1 MKCAFYTESS
11 RLIFPRINGPIDD
24 VCFLGN
30 PKDSTSL
37 HYINVH
43 EQKQNQKQN
52 QNQNQYVKAL
62 TAVGEICQ
70 DYDTRV
76 PY

>member
-1 MKCAFYTESS
+1 MMY
-11 RLIFPRINGPIDD
+11 
-24 VCFLGN
+24 VFLGN

-37 HYINVH
+37 HYINLH
-43 EQKQNQKQN
+43 EQKLNQKQN

-70 DYDTRV
+70 DYDT
-76 PY
+76 